1 MYVPRSH
8 RLNASSNSSFDIS
21 ITSRFIFFANS
32 FLAYTRTDVSDTVVH
47 PRTDLYI
54 IQRHRLPIVDPPT
67 PGISVGQRLTSG
79 DTGWWYPSRML
90 WCPGLNRLQA
100 VAVLDRSYLLLLIR
114 PFLDHLR
121 LAVSLPH
128 IVPYMLL
135 SSQFFPLSMYFI
147 RLSLRWFL

>member
-21 ITSRFIFFANS
+21 ITSGFIFFANS

-67 PGISVGQRLTSG
+67 PGISVGQGSTSG
-79 DTGWWYPSRML
+79 DTGWLCPGGIL
-90 WCPGLNRLQA
+90 WVRGLNRLQA
-100 VAVLDRSYLLLLIR
+100 VAVLDRSYLL
-114 PFLDHLR
+114 
-121 LAVSLPH
+121 V
-128 IVPYMLL
+128 
-135 SSQFFPLSMYFI
+135 
-147 RLSLRWFL
+147 